1 MANPRV
7 KPGSIFYGTS
17 NKRIG
22 TLQGFKYTIT
32 NGSGQELADAGAF
45 NTDGQITTKLQA
57 DNISP
62 LPGFDAP
69 MIEDLINQQN
79 ASISLGYIG
88 GKIHVIDDMR
98 PVEVE
103 VSGEVASGK
112 QTASFNWQGGK
123 PKLVG

>member
-7 KPGSIFYGTS
+7 KPGSIFYNTR
-17 NKRIG
+17 RIG
-22 TLQGFKYTIT
+22 TLQGFKYSIK

-45 NTDGQITTKLQA
+45 NTDGQVTTTISA

-69 MIEDLINQQN
+69 MIEDLINQKN
-79 ASISLGYIG
+79 ASISLGLIG
-88 GKIHVIDDMR
+88 GKIHVIDDAR

-103 VSGEVASGK
+103 VTGEIASGK
-112 QTASFNWQGGK
+112 QTASFQWQ
-123 PKLVG
+123 